1 MKMMTV
7 KLNPKTVFGLILVAA
22 GVLVVL
28 LTFLANHVKAENTA
42 PSAADTTEWSCADVQ
57 AGAQLLA
64 ELGWQVGDSNQK
76 TITVPRSWDA
86 VYTEYNALQQ
96 QQGYDL
102 TPYKGK
108 QVQLYTY
115 EITNYTGYDQGIV
128 ADLLVKDGRVIGAD
142 LCNTSAKDG
151 FMLGLEKRK

>member
-1 MKMMTV
+1 
-7 KLNPKTVFGLILVAA
+7 
-22 GVLVVL
+22 
-28 LTFLANHVKAENTA
+28 LT
-42 PSAADTTEWSCADVQ
+42 DM
-57 AGAQLLA
+57 
-64 ELGWQVGDSNQK
+64 GWQVGDSNQK
-76 TITVPRSWDA
+76 TITVPRNWDA

-128 ADLLVKDGRVIGAD
+128 ADLLVSNGRVIGAD

>member
-1 MKMMTV
+1 MIRELQEKKE
-7 KLNPKTVFGLILVAA
+7 KLLK
-22 GVLVVL
+22 
-28 LTFLANHVKAENTA
+28 ANHV
-42 PSAADTTEWSCADVQ
+42 PD
-57 AGAQLLA
+57 
-64 ELGWQVGDSNQK
+64 
-76 TITVPRSWDA
+76 DA
-86 VYTEYNALQQ
+86 YNALQQ

-128 ADLLVKDGRVIGAD
+128 ADLLVSNGRVIGAD

>member
-1 MKMMTV
+1 MSRPETRHG
-7 KLNPKTVFGLILVAA
+7 NGLLVA
-22 GVLVVL
+22 V
-28 LTFLANHVKAENTA
+28 
-42 PSAADTTEWSCADVQ
+42 ADLPTHI
-57 AGAQLLA
+57 G
-64 ELGWQVGDSNQK
+64 
-76 TITVPRSWDA
+76 
-86 VYTEYNALQQ
+86 Q

-128 ADLLVKDGRVIGAD
+128 ADLLVSNGRVIGAD

>member
-1 MKMMTV
+1 MSEHK
-7 KLNPKTVFGLILVAA
+7 GYALV
-22 GVLVVL
+22 
-28 LTFLANHVKAENTA
+28 T
-42 PSAADTTEWSCADVQ
+42 
-57 AGAQLLA
+57 GASS
-64 ELGWQVGDSNQK
+64 GIG
-76 TITVPRSWDA
+76 A
-86 VYTEYNALQQ
+86 VYADRLA

-128 ADLLVKDGRVIGAD
+128 ADLLVSNGRVIGAD

>member
-1 MKMMTV
+1 MKVMTV

-28 LTFLANHVKAENTA
+28 LTFLAK
-42 PSAADTTEWSCADVQ
+42 
-57 AGAQLLA
+57 
-64 ELGWQVGDSNQK
+64 QK
-76 TITVPRSWDA
+76 TITVPRNWDA

-128 ADLLVKDGRVIGAD
+128 ADLLVSNGRVIGAD